1 MRNFFDRLAG
11 RALGVAP
18 MAQPLIPPVTA
29 LESGSAP
36 VEAFAEVSKEHVRPS
51 ATAAEPDVS
60 GKLHESLPP
69 RESEPSALDEARI
82 SGLRV
87 AENGGSVEEPVP
99 AAIRPAEAAPLIP
112 AAPPVPAAPQ
122 YERTTSKVQP
132 DAESTGAR
140 TIRTEPRISPQYS
153 VVGQVVPRVTAHP
166 TPLSA
171 NQLSASLARRSASGG
186 PAEAPVIRVTI
197 GRVDVR
203 AQFSQSAPPTPSRES
218 RKPSVL
224 SLEQYAKQ
232 RSEGRR

>member
-36 VEAFAEVSKEHVRPS
+36 VEAFAEVSKEYARPS
-51 ATAAEPDVS
+51 PAATFPDVP

-69 RESEPSALDEARI
+69 RESEPSSLDEARI

-87 AENGGSVEEPVP
+87 AENREVAEPVS
-99 AAIRPAEAAPLIP
+99 AATRPAEAAPLIP
-112 AAPPVPAAPQ
+112 DAPPVRLAPQ
-122 YERTTSKVQP
+122 YEPAALKVQP
-132 DAESTGAR
+132 DSESTGAR

-153 VVGQVVPRVTAHP
+153 VVGQVVPRVTA
-166 TPLSA
+166 LSPA
-171 NQLSASLARRSASGG
+171 LPASQLSASAARRSAPGG

-203 AQFSQSAPPTPSRES
+203 AQFSQSAPPTPSRGS